1 MNRNYIGVKR
11 VFLFSLLLLFILGVE
26 VQAQEQNSPN
36 AEVSAAAVSANTQV
50 TSPEEEI
57 RTLKKEIQTL
67 HGINKQLI
75 NQINLINQKL
85 SVPKTKSKPTNG
97 ASSVV
102 DGEGSQ
108 KNIRTTASPSRE
120 DETKPPTT
128 PTSELTLAKQP
139 SKLRPQSLELGFNL
153 SHFDRSQLQLNGFL
167 ALDAIFLGDIS
178 IDETDSDIFTTSVT
192 SRWVFTDRLQVS
204 LSVPWVHRETT
215 IRSGGQELSSVET
228 SEVTVRDES
237 VGDANINISLKLLRE
252 TDKWPDLVWNTTIIS
267 PTGSDPYGIDY
278 IPLPN
283 NDNLQVPERL
293 PTGSGLWAVQTGF
306 STIHT
311 TDPAI
316 LFASIVYRYYLSEEF
331 DDLGSD
337 PEAEDSPGEVQLGEQ
352 FQIGFGM
359 ALAINAR
366 TSMNMSF
373 TQRFVDETEIERVGF
388 GIQQVTGSST
398 STGSFD
404 IGVTHGLSP
413 NISLVTNLGIG
424 LTNDA
429 SDYRFSFNLIN
440 RLDGQGYEKLKKL
453 LRTID
458 KQFDAPYP

>member
-1 MNRNYIGVKR
+1 MFGVS
-11 VFLFSLLLLFILGVE
+11 VHG
-26 VQAQEQNSPN
+26 QEQISPKS
-36 AEVSAAAVSANTQV
+36 VVRKSTAADKTQTTTSEEEINTLK
-50 TSPEEEI
+50 EEI
-57 RTLKKEIQTL
+57 RTL
-67 HGINKQLI
+67 HGINRQLI
-75 NQINLINQKL
+75 NQINTINRKL
-85 SVPKTKSKPTNG
+85 FPPKSKLTSQQSSATTSVSDESNHAQVGNQTIHSPADKNETN
-97 ASSVV
+97 APVEPVSALKIVKS
-102 DGEGSQ
+102 
-108 KNIRTTASPSRE
+108 
-120 DETKPPTT
+120 
-128 PTSELTLAKQP
+128 P
-139 SKLRPQSLELGFNL
+139 SKLRPQSVELGFNL

-178 IDETDSDIFTTSVT
+178 IDETDSDIFTTSIT
-192 SRWVFTDRLQVS
+192 TRWVFTDRLQLS

-237 VGDANINISLKLLRE
+237 IGDSNINISFKLLRE
-252 TDKWPDLVWNTTIIS
+252 TDKWPDLVWNTTFIA

-316 LFASIVYRYYLSEEF
+316 LYASIVYRYYLSEEF
-331 DDLGSD
+331 ADLGSD

-352 FQIGFGM
+352 FQIGLGM

-398 STGSFD
+398 SSGSFD
-404 IGVTHGLSP
+404 IGVTHGLSA

-440 RLDGQGYEKLKKL
+440 RLDGLGYERLKKL

-458 KQFDAPYP
+458 KQFDSPYP